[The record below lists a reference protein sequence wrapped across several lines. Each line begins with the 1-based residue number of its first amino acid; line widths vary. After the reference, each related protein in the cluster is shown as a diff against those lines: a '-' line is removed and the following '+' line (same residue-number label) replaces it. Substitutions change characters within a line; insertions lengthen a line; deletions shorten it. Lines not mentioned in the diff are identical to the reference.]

1 MDARHKTLRH
11 EDHAVEFPTI
21 TVEEGMA
28 TLLVP
33 KIGQAA
39 AEHIDRARS
48 QAPVFF
54 NPTQKTNRDSAV
66 LALGVHQKRLSRR
79 IIACEPMCGTGARGI
94 RLALEV
100 DGVERVILG
109 DLNPL
114 AVDLSKRNA
123 SVNGVSERV
132 EVRLLDANLLL
143 SLHARPHRRLD
154 YVDIDP
160 YGTPTPFL
168 DTAVRACKRDGLMA
182 LTATDMAPLCGVNT
196 RACLRKY
203 GGRPLRTPY
212 CHELA
217 LRLLTGA
224 LVSTAA
230 RHGAATKP
238 VFSYAA
244 DHYVRL
250 YSTFDRGARKADK
263 SLDEM
268 GHVLHCFECSH
279 RKAVHRVL
287 DTGSTLCDVCGSMMR
302 AAGPLWLGDLAEP
315 GFCDEMLEISERSI
329 VSSNRRLMEV
339 IKLIRDEVG
348 YTPGFYNVDGLC
360 SRLGVQS
367 LGLKDVMSAL
377 GEAGFKSTRTHID
390 KRGVKTDAS
399 VPDLERI
406 LLAVARGMAG
416 EG

>member
-1 MDARHKTLRH
+1 MDARH

-33 KIGQAA
+33 EIGQHAV
-39 AEHIDRARS
+39 EHIDRARS

-66 LALGVHQKRLSRR
+66 LALGVHQQRLSRQ

-100 DGVERVILG
+100 DGVEKVILG

-123 SVNGVSERV
+123 STNGVSDRV

-143 SLHARPHRRLD
+143 SLHARPRRRLD

-160 YGTPTPFL
+160 YGTPTPFI
-168 DTAVRACKRDGLMA
+168 DTAVRACRRDGLMA
-182 LTATDMAPLCGVNT
+182 LTATDMAPLCGVNP

-224 LVSTAA
+224 LASTAA

-238 VFSYAA
+238 LFSYAA

-250 YSTFDRGARKADK
+250 YATFDRGARKADE

-268 GHVLHCFECSH
+268 GYALHCFECSH
-279 RKAVHRVL
+279 RKTVHQAL
-287 DTGSTLCDVCGSMMR
+287 DTGSLSCDVCGSEMK
-302 AAGPLWLGDLAEP
+302 AAGPLWLGDLADP
-315 GFCDEMLEISERSI
+315 GFCEEMLEISERSI
-329 VSSNRRLMEV
+329 VSSNRKLMEI
-339 IKLIRDEVG
+339 IKHVRDEVG
-348 YTPGFYNVDGLC
+348 YAPGFYDIDGLC
-360 SRLGVQS
+360 SRLGIRS
-367 LGLKDVMSAL
+367 LGLRDVMLAL
-377 GEAGFKSTRTHID
+377 GDAGFKSTRTHIYE
-390 KRGVKTDAS
+390 RGVKTEAP

-406 LLAVARGMAG
+406 LPEVARGRAD
-416 EG
+416 ED